1 MRTFAVIILSL
12 CLFGAALAT
21 ASNAPEAS
29 PKPQIV
35 RF

>member
-29 PKPQIV
+29 QTTQAQ
-35 RF
+35 R